1 MIELK
6 NLTKR
11 YGNFTAVDDLSLT
24 IGSGGITGL
33 LGPNGAGKT
42 TTMRM
47 ITGYFPPTSG
57 KVFVNGVDISSDPV
71 AVKKMTGYLPES
83 APVYADMLVYDYLK
97 YIASV
102 HSIKSSERIDETSSM
117 CGLLSVMGKKI
128 SNLSKG
134 YKQRVGLAHALIHD
148 PEILILDEP
157 TNGLD
162 PNQIVEI
169 RNLIK
174 EIGKKKT
181 VLLSTHILSEVEA
194 SCDRVIIINKGKIAA
209 DEKTGALS
217 AKFKSGNT
225 VSAEIKYAGADNI
238 KNALNAFCSSI
249 EITPMAEGILKLKA
263 ASSSDI
269 REELFNCAKNNGWVL
284 LSLEKEKNTLE
295 NIFKDLTSGG
305 SNND

>member
-1 MIELK
+1 VIELI

-11 YGNFTAVDDLSLT
+11 YGNFTAVDDLSLS

-47 ITGYFPPTSG
+47 ITGYFPPSAG
-57 KVFVNGVDISSDPV
+57 KVIIDGINISFDPV

-83 APVYADMLVYDYLK
+83 APVYGDMLVYDYLK

-102 HSIKSSERIDETSSM
+102 HSIKGSERIDDTSSM
-117 CGLLSVMGKKI
+117 CGLSTVMGKKI

-162 PNQIVEI
+162 PNQIIEI

-209 DEKTGALS
+209 DEKTADLS
-217 AKFKSGNT
+217 AKFKAGNSI
-225 VSAEIKYAGADNI
+225 SAEIKYADESNV
-238 KNALNAFCSSI
+238 KNALKAFCGSVEVFYES
-249 EITPMAEGILKLKA
+249 EGILKVN
-263 ASSSDI
+263 ASSERDI
-269 REELFNCAKNNGWVL
+269 REALFNCAKTNGWVL

-295 NIFKDLTSGG
+295 NIFKDLTGG
-305 SNND
+305 SNNA

>member
-1 MIELK
+1 MIELI

-11 YGNFTAVDDLSLT
+11 YGNFTAVDDLSLS

-47 ITGYFPPTSG
+47 ITGYFPPTAG
-57 KVFVNGVDISSDPV
+57 KVIVDGIDISLDPV

-83 APVYADMLVYDYLK
+83 APVYGDMLVFDYLK

-102 HSIKSSERIDETSSM
+102 HLIKGSERIDETSSM
-117 CGLLSVMGKKI
+117 CGLLDVMGKKI

-148 PEILILDEP
+148 PQILILDEP

-162 PNQIVEI
+162 PNQIIEI

-194 SCDRVIIINKGKIAA
+194 SCDRVIIINNGKIAA
-209 DEKTGALS
+209 DEKTSDLS
-217 AKFKSGNT
+217 AKFKAGNS
-225 VSAEIKYAGADNI
+225 VSAEIKYADENHV
-238 KNALNAFCSSI
+238 KSALKAFCSSV
-249 EITPMAEGILKLKA
+249 EVFSESEEILKVNA
-263 ASSSDI
+263 ASERDI
-269 REELFNCAKNNGWVL
+269 REELFNCAKTNGWVL

-295 NIFKDLTSGG
+295 NIFKDLTGG
-305 SNND
+305 SNNA

>member
-11 YGNFTAVDDLSLT
+11 YGNFTAVDDLSLS
-24 IGSGGITGL
+24 IDSGGITVL

-47 ITGYFPPTSG
+47 ITGYFPPSAG
-57 KVFVNGVDISSDPV
+57 KVIVDGIDISTDPV
-71 AVKKMTGYLPES
+71 AVKKKTGYLPES
-83 APVYADMLVYDYLK
+83 APVYGDMLVYDYLK
-97 YIASV
+97 YIASL
-102 HSIKSSERIDETSSM
+102 HSIKNPGRIDETSSM

-148 PEILILDEP
+148 PQILILDEP

-162 PNQIVEI
+162 PNQIIEI

-174 EIGKKKT
+174 EIGKTKT

-209 DEKTGALS
+209 DDKTSSLS
-217 AKFKSGNT
+217 AKFKAGNA
-225 VSAEIKYAGADNI
+225 VSAEIKYADEFNV
-238 KNALNAFCSSI
+238 KNALNNFCSSV
-249 EITPMAEGILKLKA
+249 EVLSESEGILKVTA
-263 ASSSDI
+263 ASEHDI

-305 SNND
+305 SKND

>member
-1 MIELK
+1 MIELI

-11 YGNFTAVDDLSLT
+11 YGNFTAVDDLSLS

-47 ITGYFPPTSG
+47 ITGYFPPSAG
-57 KVFVNGVDISSDPV
+57 KVIVDGIDISSNPV

-83 APVYADMLVYDYLK
+83 APVYGDMLVYDYLK

-102 HSIKSSERIDETSSM
+102 HSIKETERINETSSM
-117 CGLLSVMGKKI
+117 CGLSTVMGKKI

-162 PNQIVEI
+162 PNQIIEI

-209 DEKTGALS
+209 DEKTADLS
-217 AKFKSGNT
+217 AKFKAGNSI
-225 VSAEIKYAGADNI
+225 SAEIKYADESNV
-238 KNALNAFCSSI
+238 KSALKAFCSSV
-249 EITPMAEGILKLKA
+249 EVFSESEGIIKVTA
-263 ASSSDI
+263 ASERDI
-269 REELFNCAKNNGWVL
+269 REELFNCAKANGWVL

-295 NIFKDLTSGG
+295 NIFKELTGG
-305 SNND
+305 SNNA

>member
-1 MIELK
+1 MIELI

-11 YGNFTAVDDLSLT
+11 YGNFTAVDDLSLS

-47 ITGYFPPTSG
+47 ITGYFPPSAG
-57 KVFVNGVDISSDPV
+57 KVIIDGINISFDPV

-83 APVYADMLVYDYLK
+83 APVYGDMLVYDYLK

-102 HSIKSSERIDETSSM
+102 HSIKGSERIDDTSSM
-117 CGLLSVMGKKI
+117 CGLSTVMGKKI

-162 PNQIVEI
+162 PNQIIEI

-209 DEKTGALS
+209 DEKTADLS
-217 AKFKSGNT
+217 AKFKAGNSI
-225 VSAEIKYAGADNI
+225 SAEIKYADESNV
-238 KNALNAFCSSI
+238 KNALKAFCGSVEVFYES
-249 EITPMAEGILKLKA
+249 EGILKVN
-263 ASSSDI
+263 ASSERDI
-269 REELFNCAKNNGWVL
+269 REALFNCAKTNGWVL

-295 NIFKDLTSGG
+295 NIFKDLTGG
-305 SNND
+305 SNNA

>member
-1 MIELK
+1 VIELK

-11 YGNFTAVDDLSLT
+11 YGNFTAVDDLSLS
-24 IGSGGITGL
+24 IDSGGITGL

-47 ITGYFPPTSG
+47 ITGYFPPSAG
-57 KVFVNGVDISSDPV
+57 KVIVDGIDISANPV
-71 AVKKMTGYLPES
+71 AVKKKTGYLPES
-83 APVYADMLVYDYLK
+83 APVYGDMLVYDYLK
-97 YIASV
+97 YIASI
-102 HSIKSSERIDETSSM
+102 HSIENPGRIDETSSM
-117 CGLLSVMGKKI
+117 CGLLNVMGKKI
-128 SNLSKG
+128 ANLSKG

-148 PEILILDEP
+148 PQILILDEP

-162 PNQIVEI
+162 PNQIIEI

-209 DEKTGALS
+209 DEKTSALS
-217 AKFKSGNT
+217 AKFKAGNA
-225 VSAEIKYAGADNI
+225 VSAEIKYADEFNV
-238 KNALNAFCSSI
+238 KNALNTFCSSV
-249 EITPMAEGILKLKA
+249 EVLSESEGILKVTA
-263 ASSSDI
+263 ASEHDI
-269 REELFNCAKNNGWVL
+269 REELFNCAKNNGWIL

>member
-1 MIELK
+1 
-6 NLTKR
+6 
-11 YGNFTAVDDLSLT
+11 VDDLSLS

-47 ITGYFPPTSG
+47 ITGYFPPSAG
-57 KVFVNGVDISSDPV
+57 KVIIDGINISFDPV

-83 APVYADMLVYDYLK
+83 APVYGDMLVYDYLK

-102 HSIKSSERIDETSSM
+102 HSIKGSERIDDTSSM
-117 CGLLSVMGKKI
+117 CGLSTVMGKKI

-162 PNQIVEI
+162 PNQIIEI

-209 DEKTGALS
+209 DEKTADLS
-217 AKFKSGNT
+217 AKFKAGNSI
-225 VSAEIKYAGADNI
+225 SAEIKYADESNV
-238 KNALNAFCSSI
+238 KNALKAFCGSVEVFYES
-249 EITPMAEGILKLKA
+249 EGILKVN
-263 ASSSDI
+263 ASSERDI
-269 REELFNCAKNNGWVL
+269 REALFNCAKTNGWVL

-295 NIFKDLTSGG
+295 NIFKDLTGG
-305 SNND
+305 SNNA

>member
-11 YGNFTAVDDLSLT
+11 YGNYTAVDNLSLT
-24 IGSGGITGL
+24 ICSGGITGL

-57 KVFVNGVDISSDPV
+57 NVFVDGVDISSSPV
-71 AVKKMTGYLPES
+71 AVKKRTGYLPES
-83 APVYADMLVYDYLK
+83 APVYGDMLVYDYLK

-102 HSIKSSERIDETSSM
+102 HSVKSAERIDETSSM
-117 CGLLSVMGKKI
+117 CGLLSVMGKRI

-162 PNQIVEI
+162 PNQIIEI

-209 DEKTGALS
+209 DEKTDALS
-217 AKFKSGNT
+217 VKFKAGNT
-225 VSAEIKYAGADNI
+225 VSAEIKYADADHV

-249 EITPMAEGILKLKA
+249 EILPVTEGILKVTA
-263 ASSSDI
+263 ASSRDI
-269 REELFNCAKNNGWVL
+269 REDLFNCAKNNGWAL

-305 SNND
+305 SDNE

>member
-1 MIELK
+1 MIELT

-11 YGNFTAVDDLSLT
+11 YGNFTAVDDLSLS

-47 ITGYFPPTSG
+47 ITGYFPPSAG
-57 KVFVNGVDISSDPV
+57 KVIVDGIDISFDPV

-83 APVYADMLVYDYLK
+83 APVYGDMLVYDYLK

-102 HSIKSSERIDETSSM
+102 HSIKETERINETSSM
-117 CGLLSVMGKKI
+117 CGLSTVMGKKI

-162 PNQIVEI
+162 PNQIIEI

-174 EIGKKKT
+174 EIGRKKT

-209 DEKTGALS
+209 DEKTADLS
-217 AKFKSGNT
+217 AKFKAGNSI
-225 VSAEIKYAGADNI
+225 SAEIKYADESNI
-238 KNALNAFCSSI
+238 KNALKAFCSSV
-249 EITPMAEGILKLKA
+249 EVFSESEGIIKVTA
-263 ASSSDI
+263 ASERDI
-269 REELFNCAKNNGWVL
+269 REELFNCAKANGWVL

-295 NIFKDLTSGG
+295 NIFKELTGG
-305 SNND
+305 SNNA